1 MIQTCLTK
9 CSCGHFTH
17 KNIEQAQTICFL
29 WGFLKEK
36 TTFRFNPKRVGKS
49 DDSFSEQEK

>member
-9 CSCGHFTH
+9 CSCGHSTH